1 MAKSFKEIGKKAEA
15 LIEQGK
21 EADRKVQSCQAR
33 VASSNN
39 RVAAA
44 RRQLAAASETDE
56 NGNPAGNVEQ
66 ARAQLSMAENQ
77 LAASQRALS
86 SARGDADRVR
96 QQKNAHVQEIERHNH
111 VERSNLEKLRKLRAG
126 AFGADSVALTEG
138 MAQRL
143 NEAED
148 ARVALLRSMG
158 IEATPDHVAVGG
170 DESAASGW
178 KGGGFASLD
187 TTGQAQSYQ
196 GGSSEGLGSGSG
208 VATPVGG
215 ALGDSFDAIDAPAA
229 SNQSMYADQNRENL
243 SDSVNGG
250 NLSDRIGLVL
260 EPTTL
265 ESYYNKASS
274 ILSDERLT
282 QSQKLQM
289 LTEIRNQMISAAQF
303 EASRIE
309 AGAIKEKVKVLRLTE
324 KEKRE
329 MGTRYIER
337 ILDVYR
343 DNLIGRGIPE
353 GKDLEDLISVLRA
366 HYSTELKK
374 DIAGLPNQLYEDPN
388 YDTISKLSVP
398 FVIGMHNTL
407 ENSRHEDVRR
417 LYEKYAN
424 KVTVCDTSYL
434 GTAQYKANKGVYFFK
449 AQVSTGDGQMDKP
462 YQTAFHEFGH
472 NIDYLLGNGN
482 PISESWGGNELYRA
496 ICKDFETL
504 KGNRSNEQ
512 LVADLREEME
522 KNNWTLYQRGS
533 VSDILECMTGIDYPL
548 GSGHGSKFVQEI
560 FPDGTIVERK
570 ISYWHNRLPN
580 KEFFAE
586 TLDGAAANE
595 ESYLMMKRFFPNAV
609 SVVHRII
616 GGEIK

>member
-1 MAKSFKEIGKKAEA
+1 MAKSFKEIGKKAET

-21 EADRKVQSCQAR
+21 EADRKVQFCQAR
-33 VASSNN
+33 VASSNSK
-39 RVAAA
+39 VIAA

-56 NGNPAGNVEQ
+56 NGNLAGNLEQ

-96 QQKNAHVQEIERHNH
+96 QQKNAHVQEIERHNQ

-126 AFGADSVALTEG
+126 AFGADAIALTEG

-148 ARVALLRSMG
+148 IRVALLRSMG
-158 IEATPDHVAVGG
+158 IEATPDHVAVDGNG
-170 DESAASGW
+170 STSSGW
-178 KGGGFASLD
+178 KGGGFATLD
-187 TTGQAQSYQ
+187 TTGQAQSYR
-196 GGSSEGLGSGSG
+196 GGSAEGMGAGNG

-215 ALGDSFDAIDAPAA
+215 ALGNSFGATNATPVI
-229 SNQSMYADQNRENL
+229 SNQSIFVEQTTDNL
-243 SDSVNGG
+243 
-250 NLSDRIGLVL
+250 LSSINIDGLSGRKELVI
-260 EPTTL
+260 EPTAL

-274 ILSDERLT
+274 ILSDEGLT

-289 LTEIRNQMISAAQF
+289 LTELRHQLISAAQI
-303 EASRIE
+303 EASRLE

-343 DNLIGRGIPE
+343 DNLTGRGIPE
-353 GKDLEDLISVLRA
+353 GKDLDDFISVLRA
-366 HYSTELKK
+366 RYSAELEK

-388 YDTISKLSVP
+388 YDTISRLGVP
-398 FVIGMHNTL
+398 FVLGMHNTL
-407 ENSRHEDVRR
+407 SHSYHEDVRR

-424 KVTVCDTSYL
+424 KVTVCDTNYF
-434 GTAQYKANKGVYFFK
+434 GVAQYKANKGVYFFK
-449 AQVSTGDGQMDKP
+449 AQVATGDGQMDKP

-482 PISESWGGNELYRA
+482 PISESWGDNELYRA

-504 KGNRSNEQ
+504 KGDRTNEQ
-512 LVADLREEME
+512 LVADLKKEME
-522 KNNWTLYQRGS
+522 KNNWSLFQRGS

-548 GSGHGSKFVQEI
+548 GSGHGSKFVREI
-560 FPDGTIVERK
+560 SSDGTTVERR

-595 ESYLMMKRFFPNAV
+595 ESYRMMKRFFPNAI

-616 GGEIK
+616 GGEI